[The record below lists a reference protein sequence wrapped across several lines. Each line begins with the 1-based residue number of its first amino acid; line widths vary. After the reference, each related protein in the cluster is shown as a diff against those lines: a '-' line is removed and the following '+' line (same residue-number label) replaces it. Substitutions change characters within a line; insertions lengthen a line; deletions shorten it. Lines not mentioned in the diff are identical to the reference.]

1 MIDVFPYIRDPD
13 DGEGFLSLLIRNQP
27 YQQRGGPCVFE
38 GPALGKFYVVEEMTP
53 VDLIPGI
60 GMLISLFGKPV
71 VQRILIF
78 GRREGEF

>member
-27 YQQRGGPCVFE
+27 YQQRDGPGVFE
-38 GPALGKFYVVEEMTP
+38 GPAPGKFYVVEEMAP

-60 GMLISLFGKPV
+60 GMLISPFGKPV

-78 GRREGEF
+78 GRCEG

>member
-13 DGEGFLSLLIRNQP
+13 DGEGFFVLPVRNQS

-38 GPALGKFYVVEEMTP
+38 GPALGIFYVVEEMAP